1 MSLKHANAREL
12 PSFPSAGVANKQAS
26 AGAAASLA
34 VANQKE
40 FQHWKPEA
48 LPPANK
54 AALLATDYKMDP
66 LWHPEASAAGSK
78 AAMLAARNPTK
89 VEAAGAPRS
98 KGSPSPSRGPR
109 HKAHGAQNEGAS
121 HKALLAA
128 TGAVS
133 GRQRSESMPVP
144 KYTYPDATN
153 SAANALKAAK
163 KANWTSQ
170 SPALRPTDL
179 PGLSQEEATRIHDQA
194 VTNMSREMYT
204 SNPPVA
210 PEVDAKK
217 REAGLHAAAVSMAKS
232 MYGVQ
237 QKALESH
244 AGGPSDSL
252 RAATSV
258 HHRRASSTATEE
270 NAPSAAMQFVNLQEA
285 AQKLA
290 AERLA
295 KLQDE
300 GAEYRSYY
308 GTNNPP
314 PRSRLSMLGRRRAS
328 SDGQL
333 SEADEDRSRRIRN
346 EMSMFKSN
354 LAEVDAQKR
363 KKDRDN
369 LLAAARRNVTK
380 NMEGL
385 DEKVYAETGKATPKM
400 QADWDSKAREKAES
414 ESKSRMANYGKV
426 DIGAGKFMEPS
437 EVEAI
442 AASRVQPTLDQI
454 SKKAEEDRAR
464 DEEQRQA
471 AEEARR
477 IEFERERDNKE
488 RDKKTK
494 EAWKQLK
501 GEKLSYSC
509 RSIY

>member
-1 MSLKHANAREL
+1 MSLKHANARDL
-12 PSFPSAGVANKQAS
+12 PSFPSAGIANKQAS

-34 VANQKE
+34 VANQKGFE
-40 FQHWKPEA
+40 HWKPEP

-54 AALLATDYKMDP
+54 AAVLATEYKMDP

-78 AAMLAARNPTK
+78 AAMLAARSPPK
-89 VEAAGAPRS
+89 VEPAGAPRS
-98 KGSPSPSRGPR
+98 KESLSLSR
-109 HKAHGAQNEGAS
+109 HKAHGSQAEGAS

-133 GRQRSESMPVP
+133 GRQRSGSMPVP
-144 KYTYPDATN
+144 TYTYPDATN

-163 KANWTSQ
+163 QANRTSQ

-179 PGLSQEEATRIHDQA
+179 PGLSPEDATRIHDAA

-232 MYGVQ
+232 MYSAQ
-237 QKALESH
+237 QKALDTH
-244 AGGPSDSL
+244 AGGHSDSL

-258 HHRRASSTATEE
+258 HHRRASSTATEDA
-270 NAPSAAMQFVNLQEA
+270 APSAAMRYVNLQETA
-285 AQKLA
+285 RKLA

-295 KLQDE
+295 KLNDE
-300 GAEYRSYY
+300 DAEYRSYY

-314 PRSRLSMLGRRRAS
+314 PRSRLSMMGRRRAS

-333 SEADEDRSRRIRN
+333 NEADEARSRKIRT

-363 KKDRDN
+363 QRDRDN

-385 DEKVYAETGKATPKM
+385 DEKVYADTGKVTPRM
-400 QADWDSKAREKAES
+400 QAEWDSKARERAEGD
-414 ESKSRMANYGKV
+414 SKSRMANYGKV
-426 DIGAGKFMEPS
+426 DIGAGRFMDPS

-442 AASRVQPTLDQI
+442 AASRVQPTLDEI

-464 DEEQRQA
+464 DEQRRQE
-471 AEEARR
+471 AEEAKRLAD
-477 IEFERERDNKE
+477 EKAQDNKE
-488 RDKKTK
+488 RDRRTK
-494 EAWKQLK
+494 EAWRQMK
-501 GEKLSYSC
+501 GEKHPCICHL
-509 RSIY
+509 IY